1 MEKQRIGLLGN
12 PNVGKSLIFT
22 HLTGIG
28 VEVSNYPGTTVHLR
42 HGICCCQEHSFDLI
56 DLPGLYA
63 LNGSTPEEQLVR
75 EMIVQHELDALIVI
89 LDAMHLERNLYLLL
103 QACEYDIPLIIV
115 VNMMDYAKD
124 HGLEFNLRHMQEMFC
139 VPVIGTSALH
149 GTNISDIL
157 SALPATFHP
166 VWMTQYDTHIE
177 AACRSLQRLSH
188 ISKQEALHVLE
199 GVEPWSDTAS
209 QELEEELQ
217 ETSEIIIA
225 EVEQEH
231 QMSVQQIIAANR
243 HYAASHIAKEIV
255 SHIPLKPRFDLDYLL
270 TRGFPGIPILLFLL
284 GLMLCIV
291 FMLGSTLEEAVV
303 ELFTIYILDP
313 LALLSLPP
321 LVYELSYSLAM
332 AVMAGL
338 GIAFP
343 FIFIFYLLIST
354 LEDSGYMTRAAFLA
368 DRVMHQFGLH
378 GQVLVPMILGL
389 GCNVPAI
396 MGIRQLNTRR
406 ERFIASFLITMVP
419 CSARTVIIA
428 GIVATY
434 LGLWWAF
441 SIYLLVG
448 VLLIATGI
456 MLSRVAP
463 GAQYGMVLE
472 MAPLRWPGPK
482 QVLVR
487 SWIHIREFLFVAMPL
502 LMVSSVALGLLGYF
516 GVLHWFEAAMAPFMT
531 GVLGLPDFASTALL
545 FGILRKEMALETLI
559 VLAGNADLTT
569 VMSGIQLYTFAIVSV
584 LFIPCVSTIAVLA
597 RELGTRHAV
606 LVSLYTVFLGIG
618 VGCLVHLIISSIV

>member
-28 VEVSNYPGTTVHLR
+28 VEVSNYPGTTVHLK
-42 HGICCCQEHSFDLI
+42 HGICCCQDSSLVLV

-63 LNGSTPEEQLVR
+63 LNGSTPEEKLVR
-75 EMIVQHELDALIVI
+75 EMIVCHELDGLIVI
-89 LDAMHLERNLYLLL
+89 LDAQHLERNLYLLL

-115 VNMMDYAKD
+115 VNMMDCAKE
-124 HGLEFNLRHMQEMFC
+124 HGLELDLNQMQEMFC
-139 VPVIGTSALH
+139 VPVIATSAIH
-149 GTNISDIL
+149 GNNISEIL
-157 SALPATFHP
+157 PNFSAAAYPS
-166 VWMTQYDTHIE
+166 WSTQYDTHIE
-177 AACRSLQRLSH
+177 AACKSLERLSQ
-188 ISKQEALHVLE
+188 ISKNEALHLLE
-199 GVEPWSDTAS
+199 GI
-209 QELEEELQ
+209 ELPHTTSTSKEELQ
-217 ETSEIIIA
+217 EVAEIIIA

-243 HYAASHIAKEIV
+243 HYAASHIAKKVV
-255 SHIPLKPRFDLDYLL
+255 SHIPSEPRFNLDYFL
-270 TRGFPGIPILLFLL
+270 TRGFPGIPILSLLL
-284 GLMLCIV
+284 GLMLGIV
-291 FMLGSTLEEAVV
+291 FVLGSGLEEVVV
-303 ELFTIYILDP
+303 ELFTKYILDP
-313 LALLSLPP
+313 LAALFLPP
-321 LVYELSYSLAM
+321 LAYVILYSLAM

-448 VLLIATGI
+448 ILLIITGI
-456 MLSRVAP
+456 MMSKIAP
-463 GAQYGMVLE
+463 GIEYGMVLE

-482 QVLVR
+482 QVIVR

-502 LMVSSVALGLLGYF
+502 LLVSSVVLGLLGHY
-516 GVLHWFEAAMAPFMT
+516 GVLDWFEAVMAPFMT
-531 GVLGLPDFASTALL
+531 DVLGLPDFASTALL

-559 VLAGNADLTT
+559 VLAGTADLST

-584 LFIPCVSTIAVLA
+584 LFVPCVSTIAMLA
-597 RELGTRHAV
+597 RELGTRHAI
-606 LVSLYTVFLGIG
+606 LISLYTVLLGIA
-618 VGCLVHLIISSIV
+618 VGCLVHLMT

>member
-12 PNVGKSLIFT
+12 PNIGKSLIFT

-28 VEVSNYPGTTVHLR
+28 VEVSNYPGTTVHLKQ
-42 HGICCCQEHSFDLI
+42 GICCSQDGSLVFV
-56 DLPGLYA
+56 DLPGIYA
-63 LNGSTPEEQLVR
+63 LNGPTPEEKLIR
-75 EMIVQHELDALIVI
+75 EMILRHELDGLIVI
-89 LDAMHLERNLYLLL
+89 LDARHLERNLYLLL

-124 HGLEFNLRHMQEMFC
+124 HGLELDLNRMQEMFC
-139 VPVIGTSALH
+139 VPVIGTSAIH
-149 GTNISDIL
+149 GSNISEIL
-157 SALPATFHP
+157 PTFSAAAQPL
-166 VWMTQYDTHIE
+166 WSTQYDTHIE
-177 AACRSLQRLSH
+177 AACRSLERLSH
-188 ISKQEALHVLE
+188 ISKKEALHLLE
-199 GVEPWSDTAS
+199 GIEPWSGTMSRS
-209 QELEEELQ
+209 QEELQ
-217 ETSEIIIA
+217 EAAEIIIA

-243 HYAASHIAKEIV
+243 HYAASRIAKEVV
-255 SHIPLKPRFDLDYLL
+255 SHTPSEPKFDLDYLL
-270 TRGFPGIPILLFLL
+270 TRGFPGIPILLLLL
-284 GLMLCIV
+284 GLMLGIV
-291 FMLGSTLEEAVV
+291 FMLGSALEEVIV
-303 ELFTIYILDP
+303 ELFTMYILDP
-313 LALLSLPP
+313 LAISSLPQ
-321 LVYELSYSLAM
+321 LVYVVLYSLAM

-368 DRVMHQFGLH
+368 DRVMHLFGLH
-378 GQVLVPMILGL
+378 GQVLVTMILGL

-448 VLLIATGI
+448 VLLTLTGVV
-456 MLSRVAP
+456 LSRVAP
-463 GAQYGMVLE
+463 GAEYGMVLE
-472 MAPLRWPGPK
+472 MAPLRWPGPR
-482 QVLVR
+482 QVIIR

-502 LMVSSVALGLLGYF
+502 LLVSSVVLGLLGHF
-516 GVLHWFEAAMAPFMT
+516 GVLSWFEAVMAPFMT

-559 VLAGNADLTT
+559 LLAGTADLST
-569 VMSGIQLYTFAIVSV
+569 MMNGIQLYTFAIVSV
-584 LFIPCVSTIAVLA
+584 LFVPCVSTIAVLA
-597 RELGTRHAV
+597 RELGTRHAI
-606 LVSLYTVFLGIG
+606 LVSFYTVFLGIV
-618 VGCLVHLIISSIV
+618 VGYLVHLLVHM

>member
-22 HLTGIG
+22 YLTGIG
-28 VEVSNYPGTTVHLR
+28 VEVSNYPGTTVHLK
-42 HGICCCQEHSFDLI
+42 HGICCCHDCSLVLV

-63 LNGSTPEEQLVR
+63 LNGLTPEEKLVR
-75 EMIVQHELDALIVI
+75 EMIVHHELDGLVVI
-89 LDAMHLERNLYLLL
+89 LDARHLERNLYLLL

-115 VNMMDYAKD
+115 VNMMDYAKE
-124 HGLEFNLRHMQEMFC
+124 HGLELDLNRIQEMFC
-139 VPVIGTSALH
+139 VPVIGTSAIH
-149 GTNISDIL
+149 GSNICEILPAL
-157 SALPATFHP
+157 SAAAYPS
-166 VWMTQYDTHIE
+166 WSTQYDTHIE
-177 AACRSLQRLSH
+177 AACRSLERLSQ
-188 ISKQEALHVLE
+188 ISKKEALHLLE
-199 GVEPWSDTAS
+199 GVEPWSHTVS
-209 QELEEELQ
+209 KSKEELQ
-217 ETSEIIIA
+217 EAAEIIIA

-243 HYAASHIAKEIV
+243 HYAASRIAKEVV
-255 SHIPLKPRFDLDYLL
+255 SQIPSKPKFDLDYLL
-270 TRGFPGIPILLFLL
+270 TRGFPGIPILLLLL
-284 GLMLCIV
+284 GLMLSIV
-291 FMLGSTLEEAVV
+291 FLLGSALEEVVV
-303 ELFTIYILDP
+303 ELFTAYILDP
-313 LALLSLPP
+313 LALLLLHP
-321 LVYELSYSLAM
+321 LAYVVLHSLAM

-434 LGLWWAF
+434 LGLWFAF

-448 VLLIATGI
+448 VLLIITGI
-456 MLSRVAP
+456 TLSKVAP
-463 GAQYGMVLE
+463 GIEYGMVLE

-482 QVLVR
+482 QVVVR
-487 SWIHIREFLFVAMPL
+487 SWIHMREFLFVAMPL
-502 LMVSSVALGLLGYF
+502 LLVSSVALGMLGFF
-516 GVLHWFEAAMAPFMT
+516 GVLNWFEAVMAPFMT
-531 GVLGLPDFASTALL
+531 SVLGLPDFASTALL

-559 VLAGNADLTT
+559 VLAGTANLST
-569 VMSGIQLYTFAIVSV
+569 VMNGIQLYIFAIVSV
-584 LFIPCVSTIAVLA
+584 LFVPCVSTIAILA
-597 RELGTRHAV
+597 RELGTRHAI
-606 LVSLYTVFLGIG
+606 LVSFYTVLLGIV
-618 VGCLVHLIISSIV
+618 VGCLVHLVMGI